1 MGNETQLADSL
12 KEGMSDL
19 MDSFNAR
26 TKGDSAFS
34 VFHEDK
40 EADLEEIQKHI
51 DALDTIIRYY
61 NEVPA

>member
-12 KEGMSDL
+12 KECMSDL

-34 VFHEDK
+34 VFYEDK
-40 EADLEEIQKHI
+40 EADLKEIQKHI
-51 DALDTIIRYY
+51 DAFDTIIRYY
-61 NEVPA
+61 TEVPS